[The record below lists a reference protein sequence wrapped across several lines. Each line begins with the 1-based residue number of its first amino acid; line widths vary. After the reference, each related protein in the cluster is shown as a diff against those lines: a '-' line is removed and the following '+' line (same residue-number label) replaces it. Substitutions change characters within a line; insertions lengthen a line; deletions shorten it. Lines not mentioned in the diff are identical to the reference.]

1 MRAVLR
7 LPSVYLGFQALVG
20 GTKMR
25 SLCLALLE
33 PKPGQRIVDIGCGP
47 AYYLAELPAVDYC
60 GFDTDARYIEHARRR
75 FGSRGR
81 FYVEP
86 FTQVHADALGPFDGV
101 LLMGLLHH
109 LSDSECAALL
119 SLLSQCLRPGGRV
132 VTLDTVLHERQGSV
146 ERWLALNDRGK
157 YVRSPSSFEAL
168 AKLHFADV
176 RGTLASSPRVP
187 SIYYA
192 MVLQHRMSPGQ
203 LGAAREVPRHPEED
217 A

>member
-1 MRAVLR
+1 MRAILS

-33 PKPGQRIVDIGCGP
+33 PEPGQRIVDIGCGP
-47 AYYLAELPAVDYC
+47 AYYLAELPSVDYH
-60 GFDTDARYIEHARRR
+60 GFDTDARYIDHARKR

-86 FTQVHADALGPFDGV
+86 FTRRHADALGPFDGV

-109 LSDSECAALL
+109 LNDSECAALL
-119 SLLSQCLRPGGRV
+119 GLLSQCLRPGGRV
-132 VTLDTVLHERQGSV
+132 VTLDTVVHDRQGSAQ
-146 ERWLALNDRGK
+146 RWLALNDRGEH
-157 YVRSPSSFEAL
+157 VRSPSGFEAL
-168 AKLHFADV
+168 AKSHFSDV
-176 RGTLASSPRVP
+176 EGTLPSLPRVP

-192 MVLQHRMSPGQ
+192 MVLKNGVSPG
-203 LGAAREVPRHPEED
+203 
-217 A
+217 

>member
-1 MRAVLR
+1 MRALLS

-33 PKPGQRIVDIGCGP
+33 PEPGQRIADIGCGP
-47 AYYLAELPAVDYC
+47 AYYLAELPAVDYH
-60 GFDTDARYIEHARRR
+60 GFDTDARYIDHARKR

-86 FTQVHADALGPFDGV
+86 FTHVHADALGPFDRV

-109 LSDSECAALL
+109 LTDSECAALL
-119 SLLSQCLRPGGRV
+119 SLLSRCLRPGGRV
-132 VTLDTVLHERQGSV
+132 VTLDTVLHDRQGSM
-146 ERWLALNDRGK
+146 ERWLARNDRGR
-157 YVRSPSSFEAL
+157 YVRSPSGFEAL
-168 AKLHFADV
+168 AKSHFSDV
-176 RGTLASSPRVP
+176 QGTLPSLPRVP

-192 MVLQHRMSPGQ
+192 MVLKQRVSP
-203 LGAAREVPRHPEED
+203 A
-217 A
+217 

>member
-1 MRAVLR
+1 MRAILS

-33 PKPGQRIVDIGCGP
+33 PKPGQKIVDIGCGP
-47 AYYLAELPAVDYC
+47 AYYLAELPAVDYT
-60 GFDTDARYIEHARRR
+60 GFDTDARYIEHARNR

-81 FYVEP
+81 FFVEP

-109 LSDSECAALL
+109 LTDPECSALL
-119 SLLSQCLRPGGRV
+119 GVLSRCLRPGGRV
-132 VTLDTVLHERQGSV
+132 VTLDTVVHERQGSF
-146 ERWLALNDRGK
+146 ERWLARSDRGQ
-157 YVRSPSSFEAL
+157 YVRSPSGFEAL
-168 AKLHFADV
+168 ANLHFSDV
-176 RGTLASSPRVP
+176 QGSLPDLPRVP

-192 MVLQHRMSPGQ
+192 MVL
-203 LGAAREVPRHPEED
+203 RHGVSAP
-217 A
+217 

>member
-1 MRAVLR
+1 MRALLS

-33 PKPGQRIVDIGCGP
+33 PQPGQRIVDIGCGP
-47 AYYLAELPAVDYC
+47 AYYLADLPAVDYH
-60 GFDTDARYIEHARRR
+60 GFDTDARYIDHARKR

-86 FTQVHADALGPFDGV
+86 FTQMHADTLGPFDRV

-119 SLLSQCLRPGGRV
+119 ALLSRCLRPGGRV
-132 VTLDTVLHERQGSV
+132 VTLDTVLHDRQGSM
-146 ERWLALNDRGK
+146 ERWLAQNDRGT
-157 YVRSPSSFEAL
+157 YVRSPSGFEAL
-168 AKLHFADV
+168 AKSHFSDV
-176 RGTLASSPRVP
+176 QGTLPSLPRVP
-187 SIYYA
+187 NIYYA
-192 MVLQHRMSPGQ
+192 MVLKHRVSP
-203 LGAAREVPRHPEED
+203 A
-217 A
+217 